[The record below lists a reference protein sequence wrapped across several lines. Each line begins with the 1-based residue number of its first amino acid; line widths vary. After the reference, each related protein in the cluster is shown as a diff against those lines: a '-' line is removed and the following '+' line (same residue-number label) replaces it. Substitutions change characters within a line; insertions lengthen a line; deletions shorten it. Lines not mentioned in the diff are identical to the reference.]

1 MLALREHLRSK
12 EIWIEGGNRYGNPD
26 EDLPVDFDQ
35 ERPTYYAALKLPSTP
50 AGMSRT
56 TSVSLPLLMS
66 KKKP

>member
-1 MLALREHLRSK
+1 VQRTATPLRSK
-12 EIWIEGGNRYGNPD
+12 EIWIDGNRYRNPD

-35 ERPTYYAALKLPSTP
+35 ERPSYYAALKLPSIP